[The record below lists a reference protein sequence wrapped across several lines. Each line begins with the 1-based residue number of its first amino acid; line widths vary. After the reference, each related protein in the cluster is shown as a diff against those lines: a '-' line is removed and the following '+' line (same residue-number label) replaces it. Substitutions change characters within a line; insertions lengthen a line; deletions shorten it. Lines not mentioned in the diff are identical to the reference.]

1 VNYDKAESATLALE
15 KLQGH
20 ELGGEE
26 ILLRYPNNTGS
37 PGSQSVPSTT
47 VPVAPVK
54 KKLAEGEVR
63 LSASKM
69 SGPVNGDECYFWRTT
84 GCYFAEKC
92 RFRHVPESKGVDLK
106 RVEAKYGG
114 KLRVTPPSSD

>member
-1 VNYDKAESATLALE
+1 MSFTWLLWQWVHVDVDGLEFRFVCLSFTL
-15 KLQGH
+15 
-20 ELGGEE
+20 
-26 ILLRYPNNTGS
+26 IFPFFSR
-37 PGSQSVPSTT
+37 
-47 VPVAPVK
+47 
-54 KKLAEGEVR
+54 EVR

>member
-1 VNYDKAESATLALE
+1 MSNRAGL
-15 KLQGH
+15 
-20 ELGGEE
+20 
-26 ILLRYPNNTGS
+26 
-37 PGSQSVPSTT
+37 
-47 VPVAPVK
+47 PVFHSKISFLYRDVK
-54 KKLAEGEVR
+54 

-92 RFRHVPESKGVDLK
+92 RFRHVPESKGADLK

-114 KLRVTPPSSD
+114 KLRVTQPSSD